1 MSNPDQVS
9 RFSSGDDLAAFIESH
24 RRQLLSYV
32 DRNIGPALKSRL
44 EPDDI
49 VQEVIISALSAPEQ
63 FNAAGRDPFRL
74 LCQLAEQRI
83 IDAHRHHVGA
93 KKTQC
98 RPRSI
103 YGCAGRRQRWF
114 WIRRSAR
121 GQHHVAQSGVF
132 ARSKGISFATG
143 HRRIERRAKRNPS
156 SAICGRFAHEGHRRP
171 NGKIGRRDSGDADS
185 HRRSAAGSAYR
196 RWLRTSQMENI
207 VGAKQK
213 DPASEVCRRVSAKTN
228 GHDGLDTWTRLTG
241 SFPAASVSCRLR

>member
-93 KKTQC
+93 KK
-98 RPRSI
+98 
-103 YGCAGRRQRWF
+103 
-114 WIRRSAR
+114 
-121 GQHHVAQSGVF
+121 
-132 ARSKGISFATG
+132 
-143 HRRIERRAKRNPS
+143 
-156 SAICGRFAHEGHRRP
+156 
-171 NGKIGRRDSGDADS
+171 
-185 HRRSAAGSAYR
+185 RSAAREVSMDAPAGGSDGFGFVDLLVASI
-196 RWLRTSQMENI
+196 TSPSQ
-207 VGAKQK
+207 AFSHDQK
-213 DPASEVCRRVSAKTN
+213 EF
-228 GHDGLDTWTRLTG
+228 RLQQ
-241 SFPAASVSCRLR
+241 AIAELNDEQKEILRLRFVEGLPTKDIADQMGKSDGAIRVMLTRTVAQLQEVLTVAG